1 MNINQIKPI
10 RQLPELEDHQE
21 WACEAGCNHIEPK
34 LFRNV
39 YQQSWDL
46 EGKLTSELAEHYYT
60 CQHGHVLQVWNEEV
74 SDYATL
80 PDEAYQ
86 ERPVPEGLTLPYIEK
101 LIAELQSEKTRII
114 NNMDSET
121 QKLFKFSKISF
132 ELTFKSGEVLGV
144 DEHCLNEIKAQMIE
158 DAELNA
164 VCDAR
169 KDQKKISVNIE
180 DL

>member
-21 WACEAGCNHIEPK
+21 WACEGGCDHIEPK

-60 CQHGHVLQVWNEEV
+60 CQHGHVLEVWNEEV

-80 PDEAYQ
+80 PDEVYQ
-86 ERPVPEGLTLPYIEK
+86 PRENPGLNLKQVQI
-101 LIAELQSEKTRII
+101 LRDELDAARIKYTA
-114 NNMDSET
+114 DELGEVA
-121 QKLFKFSKISF
+121 KYFKFAKVSF
-132 ELTFKSGEVLGV
+132 EITFKNQKTLSV
-144 DEHCLNEIKAQMIE
+144 DHDYLNEIEATILESEIQ
-158 DAELNA
+158 
-164 VCDAR
+164 
-169 KDQKKISVNIE
+169 S
-180 DL
+180 